1 MPQPTKWA
9 SVLRVLREKNLPFYF
24 LFFFIFLWSLLKL
37 ETHLSTLC
45 KCCWTLKK
53 LIKTFELHCGKSI
66 KAPLK
71 RASNPPKERGKKRL
85 LAPFSKDRY

>member
-9 SVLRVLREKNLPFYF
+9 SVLRGLRKKICLFFF

-37 ETHLSTLC
+37 ETNLSTLC

-53 LIKTFELHCGKSI
+53 IIKTFELHCGKSN

-71 RASNPPKERGKKRL
+71 RASNPPKERGKKKTL
-85 LAPFSKDRY
+85 GTFF